1 MLTDA
6 DRVGGVKALLLS
18 ANFLKNIENIVHFN
32 IIEGISILVYRALC
46 LVLANFG
53 TSIQNLC

>member
-32 IIEGISILVYRALC
+32 IIEGI
-46 LVLANFG
+46 F
-53 TSIQNLC
+53 